1 MSELKL
7 CGIIFCALSLIVVF
21 KGFKGEYSLFIRIAI
36 TIGVTVATLVII
48 QPVLSYV
55 EGLTRN
61 LAINKYIPYL
71 LKALGIAFIV
81 QITADCCN
89 DAGEGTLAERVCL
102 FGKVQIVVISLPLIE
117 ALLSLANST
126 IK

>member
-7 CGIIFCALSLIVVF
+7 CGVIFCALSLIVVF
-21 KGFKGEYSLFIRIAI
+21 KSFKAEYSLFIRIAM
-36 TIGVTVATLVII
+36 TIGVTIATLLII

-55 EGLTRN
+55 ESLTSN
-61 LAINKYIPYL
+61 LTINKYIPYL

-89 DAGEGTLAERVCL
+89 DVGEGTLAERVCL
-102 FGKVQIVVISLPLIE
+102 FGKIQIVVISLPLID
-117 ALLSLANST
+117 ALLSLT
-126 IK
+126 KDVIK